1 MMRLFKFLTRLLLAF
16 LAVGLTFGIIFFL
29 TPSWQQSVVSD
40 ILDQD
45 TERRWQV
52 EEIKLAPFSV
62 EGAGI
67 FMLQSPIGAEISR
80 LNLSGPVW
88 QVPFTRRIV
97 IDSGEVS
104 GLLLDVNQ
112 VRVGDTTSSDW
123 QSFLE
128 RVSEDPAFWE
138 ERLGLVLA
146 KVSALGWDLSLENVV
161 ITGQVLMPGD
171 RIIPLRLLV
180 LEADSER
187 PEQVN
192 VQHLPVSQGAEL

>member
-40 ILDQD
+40 ILAKD

-52 EEIKLAPFSV
+52 EEIKLTPFSV

-67 FMLQSPIGAEISR
+67 FMLQTPIGAEIKR
-80 LNLSGPVW
+80 LNVSGPIW